1 MIKGW
6 VKTTLIDF
14 PGKIASILFL
24 GGCNLRCPMCHNAD
38 LVLRPGTLADIPL
51 DEILAYLQKNKGK
64 ITGVVVSG
72 GEPCV
77 NPGLIP
83 LLSKFKEMGFAVK
96 LDTNGFYPEILRE
109 ILAQHLI
116 DYAAIDIKAPPE
128 KYALLCGLPSLN
140 MDRFNQSLKF
150 LIESKI
156 DHEFRTTLVPNMIT
170 EKDVAAIARW
180 LPHQSHYI
188 LQQFR
193 PQGCLD
199 PAYNE
204 LVPYPADVLRRM
216 QAKAQETLS
225 TVTIRGI

>member
-14 PGKIASILFL
+14 PGQIASILFL

-38 LVLRPGTLADIPL
+38 LVLRPGTIEDIPL
-51 DEILAYLQKNKGK
+51 DDILAYLRQNKGK
-64 ITGVVVSG
+64 ITGVVASG

-77 NPGLIP
+77 NSGLIP

-96 LDTNGFYPEILRE
+96 LDTNGFYPDILGE

-128 KYALLCGLPSLN
+128 KYALLCGLPSVD
-140 MDRFNQSLKF
+140 MDRFKQSLKL

-156 DHEFRTTLVPNMIT
+156 DHEFRTTIVPNLINQ
-170 EKDVAAIARW
+170 EDVAAIARW

-199 PAYNE
+199 PEFNE
-204 LVPYPADVLRRM
+204 LIPYPSKTILQM
-216 QAKAQETLS
+216 QAQAKEWLNKVS
-225 TVTIRGI
+225 VRGI

>member
-14 PGKIASILFL
+14 PGQIASILFL
-24 GGCNLRCPMCHNAD
+24 DGCNLRCPMCHNAD
-38 LVLRPGTLADIPL
+38 LVLRPGTIEDIPL
-51 DEILAYLQKNKGK
+51 DDILAYLRQNKGK

-96 LDTNGFYPEILRE
+96 LDTNGFYPDILGE

-116 DYAAIDIKAPPE
+116 DYAAIDIKSPPE
-128 KYALLCGLPSLN
+128 KYALLCGLPSVD
-140 MDRFNQSLKF
+140 MDRFKQSLKL
-150 LIESKI
+150 LIESEI
-156 DHEFRTTLVPNMIT
+156 DHEFRTTIVPNLINQ
-170 EKDVAAIARW
+170 EDVAAIARW

-199 PAYNE
+199 PEFND
-204 LVPYPADVLRRM
+204 LIPYPSKTILQM
-216 QAKAQETLS
+216 QAQAKEWLNKVS
-225 TVTIRGI
+225 VRGI